1 MLTSASSSFLPGRC
15 EILPAESRPLLS
27 LPCPAPSHFLLDSG
41 ISASSRSA
49 LRLERTADRFASPRP
64 SPPAR
69 LNASMCSYGCLR
81 SSFLESVVAVGKPHR
96 ATCAKMSSGSVVQ
109 QPTAGSLLIVSP
121 SQSLSCLCSP
131 SHRSLEGALKHCD
144 LQSRSPQA
152 PGKPQVR
159 LTLCSRLQPWSGDAD
174 AVLRECPH
182 GAHRHRSPCP
192 HMCSI
197 MHHPLLTSDGF
208 SGV

>member
-1 MLTSASSSFLPGRC
+1 MCSHGCSRESLLPWLLLLFPSAPLSSSRAGRRYIFL
-15 EILPAESRPLLS
+15 S
-27 LPCPAPSHFLLDSG
+27 SH
-41 ISASSRSA
+41 SADH
-49 LRLERTADRFASPRP
+49 T
-64 SPPAR
+64 
-69 LNASMCSYGCLR
+69 G
-81 SSFLESVVAVGKPHR
+81 HR
-96 ATCAKMSSGSVVQ
+96 ATCAKMSPGRVVQ

-144 LQSRSPQA
+144 LQRHQPQPA
-152 PGKPQVR
+152 GPRQTSA
-159 LTLCSRLQPWSGDAD
+159 LFSRLQPWSGDAD

-192 HMCSI
+192 HTCSI

>member
-1 MLTSASSSFLPGRC
+1 MYAGGVGGQGPGVDDNRKQSPMSSSFYLPGHVLTPECIHVFTWLFTR
-15 EILPAESRPLLS
+15 ISLALASAALPLCSP
-27 LPCPAPSHFLLDSG
+27 
-41 ISASSRSA
+41 SSRAGRRYIFLTSHSA
-49 LRLERTADRFASPRP
+49 DHT
-64 SPPAR
+64 
-69 LNASMCSYGCLR
+69 G
-81 SSFLESVVAVGKPHR
+81 HR
-96 ATCAKMSSGSVVQ
+96 ATCAKMSPGRVVQ

-144 LQSRSPQA
+144 LQSTSRSPQA

-192 HMCSI
+192 HTCSI